1 MYDIISNNTKYDSVC
16 GDLIYAH
23 GNVDSD
29 MVLGVNDTTQ
39 IAAPSLFDGY
49 DDIFINQ
56 MIKQKTNEINGRN
69 MDQKAFDLLKKSDL
83 IYIYGMSLGET
94 DKLWWDRIC
103 TIMAQKAQL
112 HVIIHRYD
120 APEDGLIRRRFLQ
133 FTSRVK
139 KEFTA
144 YSQLD
149 DPKKKALETRIHI
162 DPTNIFRELK
172 DIVDNPANATRQEKV
187 VTIA

>member
-1 MYDIISNNTKYDSVC
+1 
-16 GDLIYAH
+16 
-23 GNVDSD
+23 
-29 MVLGVNDTTQ
+29 
-39 IAAPSLFDGY
+39 
-49 DDIFINQ
+49 
-56 MIKQKTNEINGRN
+56 

-133 FTSRVK
+133 FTSQVK

-149 DPKKKALETRIHI
+149 DAKKKALEARIHI
-162 DPTNIFRELK
+162 DPTNIFKELK
-172 DIVDNPANATRQEKV
+172 DIVDNPANVASQAKV
-187 VTIA
+187 VTSA